1 MNERIK
7 ELAVASQPPYG
18 NFDHQ
23 KFAELIIKDVIDIM
37 SDEKNYNRC
46 TFTTYDS
53 DKNKCVTAELR
64 KKINETFGTR
74 L

>member
-7 ELAVASQPPYG
+7 ELAVECQPPYG

-23 KFAELIIKDVIDIM
+23 KFAELIIRNIVDIM
-37 SDEKNYNRC
+37 NDKTNYNKC
-46 TFTTYDS
+46 TYTTYDLS
-53 DKNKCVTAELR
+53 TGKCVTTELI